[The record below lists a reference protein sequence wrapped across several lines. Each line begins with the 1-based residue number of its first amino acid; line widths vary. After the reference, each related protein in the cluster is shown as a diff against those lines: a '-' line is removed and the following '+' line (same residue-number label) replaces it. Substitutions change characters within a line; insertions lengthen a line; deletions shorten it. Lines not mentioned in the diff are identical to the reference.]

1 MATNVK
7 QEHVKREPGQTVLP
21 WPFLHTLVAN
31 AEEKRPPAID
41 LDSTPPRPTTRAAP
55 LALPPQHDQ
64 PRSRSPKREDDGGAG
79 KFTSAKDRQAKF
91 QTKMRSN
98 KYPIEL
104 KEKWAELS
112 KLDRFNPLRQSFVDE
127 IAEITGFDF
136 SGVSYVRTSKEVS
149 KETATIVTE
158 GMCSYSKF
166 CDIHGKVNAD
176 EFIRLKLCEME
187 PDPSLVEGHRVPW
200 PDDHLFAWS
209 ESISR
214 RKKAVRDS
222 ADMSAEV
229 ECDDDMKDGFNVMF
243 DLESDDIDKKPIS
256 GQKEP
261 TQRLQ
266 ARSSVNGQHGP
277 TADNEKNG
285 GQHGGR
291 GRIEAKEREVEGSC
305 R

>member
-21 WPFLHTLVAN
+21 WPCLHAIVAK
-31 AEEKRPPAID
+31 AEGKQPPAID
-41 LDSTPPRPTTRAAP
+41 LDSTPPRPTRAGP
-55 LALPPQHDQ
+55 LALPPQQDQ
-64 PRSRSPKREDDGGAG
+64 PIRTPTLDSPRSRSPKREVDGGAG
-79 KFTSAKDRQAKF
+79 KFTSAKARQDSF
-91 QTKMRSN
+91 QSKMRSN
-98 KYPIEL
+98 KCPIEL

-127 IAEITGFDF
+127 IARINGFDF
-136 SGVSYVRTSKEVS
+136 SGVSYVRTSKAVS

-277 TADNEKNG
+277 TADNEKKRRTTRR
-285 GQHGGR
+285 QRPH
-291 GRIEAKEREVEGSC
+291 
-305 R
+305 